1 MKLLLSLMGLL
12 ACVAVNVE
20 CQPLADS
27 KSNYI
32 NFFFEML
39 NPSWRNHRARL
50 RPFSNVLGS
59 PVINVRGARD
69 LSDQLEKL
77 GKYHEEKML

>member
-1 MKLLLSLMGLL
+1 MKLLLSLVVSLF

-20 CQPLADS
+20 CQPLADARA
-27 KSNYI
+27 NYI

-50 RPFSNVLGS
+50 RPFSNQLGS

-69 LSDQLEKL
+69 LSKQLELL
-77 GKYHEEKML
+77 GKSHF